1 MVNQITVPV
10 HLILSENIEMGEDLL
25 IIYLKENI
33 LDIPVSVMN
42 SYPFRR
48 HNNEGIFYQSFEWNH
63 PSHMSILLILKTS
76 PIREHRNKGNI

>member
-1 MVNQITVPV
+1 MVNQITVLV

-48 HNNEGIFYQSFEWNH
+48 HNNEGIFYQSFE
-63 PSHMSILLILKTS
+63 
-76 PIREHRNKGNI
+76 